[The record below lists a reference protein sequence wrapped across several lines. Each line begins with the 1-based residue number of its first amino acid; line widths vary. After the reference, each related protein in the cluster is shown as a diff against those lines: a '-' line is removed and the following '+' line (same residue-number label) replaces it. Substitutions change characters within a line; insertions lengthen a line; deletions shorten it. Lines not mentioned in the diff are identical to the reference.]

1 MDRLD
6 EGKITPPLAYRSA
19 VQYQMIWDFAVF
31 LAADSEGLG
40 CQKSISNYITTTL
53 DAVLIMG
60 RQRNPS
66 SEMRNRTVGD
76 VLELLNPYTTL
87 SKR

>member
-1 MDRLD
+1 
-6 EGKITPPLAYRSA
+6 
-19 VQYQMIWDFAVF
+19 MIWDFAVF

-60 RQRNPS
+60 RQKNPS

-76 VLELLNPYTTL
+76 VFSQLTQAT
-87 SKR
+87 